1 MKILIVDD
9 SGEKTR
15 SICSVIQ
22 GKYDESEV
30 TIDSVLTIIEA
41 KKKLKDKNVLYDLMI
56 LDLNLPL
63 NFDSTPDLDTTLKFV
78 KEINNQDNIYN
89 LPRVSIGLTAYDEL
103 EIVAKQQFQRC
114 AWTIIK
120 YSDTEDSW
128 KQTLSDILSYT
139 EYLKPI
145 NTVDVCIV
153 TALYDPEATTF
164 MKYIDWEWSQQTP
177 LGSRLFGYKGC
188 FTDKEG
194 HKRDVVLCAV
204 SEKGMVHTSITTT
217 KLIQLFSPKLMVMA
231 GICAGI
237 KDQSQYGD
245 IVIAQSAWNYNEGKT
260 ERINGNI
267 RFHPSPLHSN
277 IKRVLSDNLQAF
289 INNCMKS
296 INQINTEFDDKDV
309 INSALKISKGGIATG
324 SAVLNDGQ
332 TILETYQK
340 NKRLKGIDM
349 EVSAFYV
356 SCEAADYNNLDF
368 FAVKSISDFGDGEK
382 NDYYQEYASFTSAKF
397 IEKYIKENHSFV

>member
-15 SICSVIQ
+15 SICSVIRK
-22 GKYDESEV
+22 KYDESEV
-30 TIDSVLTIIEA
+30 KIDSVLTIIEA
-41 KKKLKDKNVLYDLMI
+41 KKKLKDKEVLYDLMI

-63 NFDSTPDLDTTLKFV
+63 NFDSTPDLDATLKFV

-103 EIVAKQQFQRC
+103 EIEARQQFQRC

-128 KQTLSDILSYT
+128 KQTLLDILFYT
-139 EYLKPI
+139 KNHNPV
-145 NTVDVCIV
+145 NKVDVCIV
-153 TALYDPEATTF
+153 TALYVPEATTF
-164 MKYIDWEWSQQTP
+164 MKYVDWEWSQKTL

-194 HKRDVVLCAV
+194 NKKSIILCPVL
-204 SEKGMVHTSITTT
+204 ENGMLHTSITTT
-217 KLIQLFSPKLMVMA
+217 KLIQLFNPKLMVMT

-237 KDQSQYGD
+237 KSQSEYGD
-245 IVIAQSAWNYNEGKT
+245 IVDAQSAWNYNEGKMEKAGGT
-260 ERINGNI
+260 I

-277 IKRVLSDNLQAF
+277 IRKSLSDNLQFF
-289 INNCMKS
+289 INDHKDS
-296 INQINTEFDDKDV
+296 INQINTLFDD
-309 INSALKISKGGIATG
+309 NSVVNNAITITMGGVATG
-324 SAVLNDGQ
+324 SAVLNDDQ
-332 TILETYQK
+332 TILETYQR

-349 EVSAFYV
+349 EISAFYV
-356 SCEAADYNNLDF
+356 SCESADYNNLDF
-368 FAVKSISDFGDGEK
+368 FAVKSISDFGDGNK
-382 NDYYQEYASFTSAKF
+382 DDYYQEYASFTSAKF
-397 IEKYIKENHSFV
+397 VEKYIMENYSFD